1 MEKFITLKGI
11 AAPLPM
17 INVDTDMIIPKQ
29 FLKTIKRSGLG
40 KNLFHEL
47 RFDIQGN
54 IKNDFVLNWDPYK
67 KATILIAGDN
77 FGCGSS
83 REHAPWSLLDFGFK
97 CIVAPSFADI
107 FYNNCFKNGIL
118 PIRLNQEKVNILM
131 TEAKNK
137 NQLTIN
143 LDEQKIILAGENV
156 IEFNIDPFR
165 KKCLIEGLDDIG
177 LTLQKK
183 DKISKYEESIKSS
196 QPWIILV
203 SNKKIKFNDL
213 KSNSIVGTSSYRR
226 EYQLKNKRTDLNYK
240 LIRGNV
246 DTRIKKMENGDYDA
260 IILSKAGIDS
270 LKINDKITEEFETDD
285 LIPCAGQGIIAIQCK
300 DNDVEIKK
308 LLEKINDNHSRIR
321 ANTEREV
328 LKTLEGDCDTAVG
341 AFSNID
347 GNNIS
352 LSAELFSVD
361 GKHRYFIKDTK
372 DINLAKE
379 LGREVGEALKF
390 QSKGSYK
397 R

>member
-1 MEKFITLKGI
+1 MKREKITIGSRGSSLAMIYAENVKAKLKEVFSKEIEIKKIVTTGDKNQKDRLSNLGGKGLFSKKIEDELLENNIDI
-11 AAPLPM
+11 AVHALKDMPS
-17 INVDTDMIIPKQ
+17 IETDGLETNY
-29 FLKTIKRSGLG
+29 FLKRNSP
-40 KNLFHEL
+40 NE
-47 RFDIQGN
+47 
-54 IKNDFVLNWDPYK
+54 
-67 KATILIAGDN
+67 
-77 FGCGSS
+77 
-83 REHAPWSLLDFGFK
+83 
-97 CIVAPSFADI
+97 
-107 FYNNCFKNGIL
+107 
-118 PIRLNQEKVNILM
+118 
-131 TEAKNK
+131 
-137 NQLTIN
+137 
-143 LDEQKIILAGENV
+143 
-156 IEFNIDPFR
+156 
-165 KKCLIEGLDDIG
+165 
-177 LTLQKK
+177 
-183 DKISKYEESIKSS
+183 
-196 QPWIILV
+196 ILV

-213 KSNSIVGTSSYRR
+213 KPNSIVGTSSYRR
-226 EYQLKNKRTDLNYK
+226 EYQLKNKRTDLNYR

-379 LGREVGEALKF
+379 LGREVGEALKS

>member
-1 MEKFITLKGI
+1 MKREKIIIGSRGSSLAMIYADNVKAKLKQVFSKEIEIKKIVTTGDENQKDRLSNLGGKGLFSKKIEDELLENNIDI
-11 AAPLPM
+11 AVHALKDMPS
-17 INVDTDMIIPKQ
+17 IETDGLETNY
-29 FLKTIKRSGLG
+29 FLKRNSP
-40 KNLFHEL
+40 NE
-47 RFDIQGN
+47 
-54 IKNDFVLNWDPYK
+54 
-67 KATILIAGDN
+67 
-77 FGCGSS
+77 
-83 REHAPWSLLDFGFK
+83 
-97 CIVAPSFADI
+97 
-107 FYNNCFKNGIL
+107 
-118 PIRLNQEKVNILM
+118 
-131 TEAKNK
+131 
-137 NQLTIN
+137 
-143 LDEQKIILAGENV
+143 
-156 IEFNIDPFR
+156 
-165 KKCLIEGLDDIG
+165 
-177 LTLQKK
+177 
-183 DKISKYEESIKSS
+183 
-196 QPWIILV
+196 ILV

-213 KSNSIVGTSSYRR
+213 KPNSIVGTSSYRR
-226 EYQLKNKRTDLNYK
+226 EYQLKNKRTDLNYR

-300 DNDVEIKK
+300 DSDVEIKK

-361 GKHRYFIKDTK
+361 GKHRYFTKDTK